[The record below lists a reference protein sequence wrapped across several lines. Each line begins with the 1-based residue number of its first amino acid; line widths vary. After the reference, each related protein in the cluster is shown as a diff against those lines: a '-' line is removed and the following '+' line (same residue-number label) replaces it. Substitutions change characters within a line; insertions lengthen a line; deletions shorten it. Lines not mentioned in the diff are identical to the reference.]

1 MFRRKIQSYQKQEH
15 TWWIRKWLTASA
27 GNWETSS
34 NGLSTTFVSASTI
47 TTSSKGIWRTF
58 WKRKNG
64 KMISR
69 STRNGST
76 PISIQSQRR
85 TLCALRTRAEP
96 NGWEDVQ
103 LTALQSTSHD
113 DDDDDDEFEKCE
125 SKKKKLHSSS
135 VHDKIRVVYPPALMM
150 NELLLGKALVH
161 WKKRYKV
168 IIDMLI
174 PVQPCTRIT
183 CKWQG
188 LSRRTRALL
197 AYYLLYICLIFLNR
211 SS

>member
-125 SKKKKLHSSS
+125 SKKKKTAFQLSSRQDTCSVPTGINDEWTPTRKGIGALKEKIQGDNRHVNTCSALHKDNLQ
-135 VHDKIRVVYPPALMM
+135 VTRV
-150 NELLLGKALVH
+150 
-161 WKKRYKV
+161 
-168 IIDMLI
+168 I
-174 PVQPCTRIT
+174 
-183 CKWQG
+183 
-188 LSRRTRALL
+188 
-197 AYYLLYICLIFLNR
+197 
-211 SS
+211 